1 MEENAD
7 ITDAT
12 LEELLSDEAT
22 KRILESIKAE
32 PKSTAQLCA
41 ECSIPISTAYRKIQK
56 LYDNRC
62 ISKVGTINEAGKR
75 EILYKSNVSVVKR
88 ILGYG
93 PYLLD

>member
-1 MEENAD
+1 MEKNAD
-7 ITDAT
+7 MTDAA
-12 LEELLSDEAT
+12 LEELLSDAAT
-22 KRILESIKAE
+22 KRILESIRAE

-41 ECSIPISTAYRKIQK
+41 ECNIPISTAYRKIQK

-62 ISKVGTINEAGKR
+62 ISKLGTINEAGKR

-93 PYLLD
+93 PTC

>member
-32 PKSTAQLCA
+32 PKSTARLCA
-41 ECSIPISTAYRKIQK
+41 ECSIPTSTAYRKIQK
-56 LYDNRC
+56 LYDKRF

-75 EILYKSNVSVVKR
+75 EILYKSNGNVVKR
-88 ILGYG
+88 ILDYG
-93 PYLLD
+93 PTC

>member
-1 MEENAD
+1 MRKNTDMAD
-7 ITDAT
+7 TT
-12 LEELLSDEAT
+12 LEELLTDATT

-41 ECSIPISTAYRKIQK
+41 ECNIPTSTAYRKMQK

-93 PYLLD
+93 PTC

>member
-1 MEENAD
+1 MRKNTDMAD
-7 ITDAT
+7 TT
-12 LEELLSDEAT
+12 LEELLTDATT

-41 ECSIPISTAYRKIQK
+41 ECSIPTSTAYRRMQK
-56 LYDNRC
+56 LYDKRF

-93 PYLLD
+93 PTC